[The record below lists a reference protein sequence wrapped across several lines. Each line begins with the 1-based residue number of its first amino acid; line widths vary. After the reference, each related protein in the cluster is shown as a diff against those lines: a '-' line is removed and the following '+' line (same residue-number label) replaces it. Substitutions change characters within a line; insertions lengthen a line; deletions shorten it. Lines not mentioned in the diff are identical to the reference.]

1 MTPEEIEIRENFGI
15 KDEDILQ
22 IPALALWELCRQF
35 NALIDNK
42 PFPSYLG
49 DFFYR
54 FYCIRIE
61 ELAKRK
67 AEERG
72 TLDANGLTKTRKVT
86 NYEDT
91 IKGTTIAEDI
101 GH

>member
-1 MTPEEIEIRENFGI
+1 MTPEEIEIRENYGI

-22 IPALALWELCRQF
+22 IPAFALWELCRQF
-35 NALIDNK
+35 NVLVGNE
-42 PFPSYLG
+42 PFPTYLG

-67 AEERG
+67 AEVRV
-72 TLDANGLTKTRKVT
+72 TLNAKAHT
-86 NYEDT
+86 E
-91 IKGTTIAEDI
+91 
-101 GH
+101 

>member
-22 IPALALWELCRQF
+22 IPAFALWELCRQF

-42 PFPSYLG
+42 PFSTYLG

-61 ELAKRK
+61 ELARRETG
-67 AEERG
+67 AG
-72 TLDANGLTKTRKVT
+72 VTLKC
-86 NYEDT
+86 
-91 IKGTTIAEDI
+91 
-101 GH
+101 